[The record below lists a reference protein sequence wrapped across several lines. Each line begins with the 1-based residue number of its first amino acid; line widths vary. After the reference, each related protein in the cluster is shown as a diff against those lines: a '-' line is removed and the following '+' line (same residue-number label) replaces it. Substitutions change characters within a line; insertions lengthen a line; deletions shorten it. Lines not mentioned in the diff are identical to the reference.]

1 MLAGAGRQTTLIDWS
16 QENLAF
22 SRDLYGALGLKGQFC
37 RADITQRLP
46 FESHSIDAVFS
57 CGVFEYFTAAQ
68 IDAVMAEAFR
78 VARKRVI
85 IMVPNARAVAYR
97 LGKWYMERTGTW
109 EWGGEVPSHT
119 LKNHFRRA
127 GAVGIREFSLG
138 GQHSVDFLAA
148 LPGGE
153 RMVSL
158 LTRTLKLTRHHRPSL
173 LGQGYLLVTIGEK
186 PAGPA
191 GGR

>member
-1 MLAGAGRQTTLIDWS
+1 VLARAGRQTTLIDWS
-16 QENLAF
+16 RENLAF
-22 SRDLYGALGLKGQFC
+22 SRTLYDALGLTGRFC
-37 RADITQRLP
+37 QADITRRLP
-46 FESHSIDAVFS
+46 LASNSIDAVFS

-68 IDAVMAEAFR
+68 VDAIMTEAFR

-85 IMVPNARAVAYR
+85 IMVPNARALAYR

-119 LKNHFRRA
+119 LKNHFTRA
-127 GAVGIREFSLG
+127 GAVPIREFSVG

-148 LPGGE
+148 LPRGQGLV
-153 RMVSL
+153 RL
-158 LTRTLKLTRHHRPSL
+158 LTRALRLTRHHRPSL

-186 PAGPA
+186 RSA
-191 GGR
+191 